1 MLRLFLPALCLY
13 MQRCSEMWKSRMSAH
28 LEALGADFLAFLHPG
43 DSWFRLPCGLA
54 HKRCNSARDARLI
67 LRGFDETWQ
76 AWGRRGERDR
86 VREISYWQG
95 KRLRLEGERIHRCH
109 FSPHK
114 KATLRKPTQALLLCT
129 PAAQSWET
137 RLVFVCL
144 SLYHVLTFNLTH
156 GLKHDEVSHW
166 KKKYTSVNWAV

>member
-95 KRLRLEGERIHRCH
+95 KRLRLEGERIYRCH

-114 KATLRKPTQALLLCT
+114 GNPEKTHTGIVAVHTCSSVMRDTSSLCV
-129 PAAQSWET
+129 
-137 RLVFVCL
+137 LV
-144 SLYHVLTFNLTH
+144 T
-156 GLKHDEVSHW
+156 VSCSHL
-166 KKKYTSVNWAV
+166 